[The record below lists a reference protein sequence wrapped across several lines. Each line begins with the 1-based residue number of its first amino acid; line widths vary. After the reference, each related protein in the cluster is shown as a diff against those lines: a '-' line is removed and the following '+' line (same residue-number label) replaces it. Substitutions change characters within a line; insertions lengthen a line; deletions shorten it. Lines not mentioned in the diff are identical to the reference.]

1 MNDLEKSQLKRASE
15 VALKYKEVL
24 EAIQTYENYRNVLKA
39 ELIELFES
47 VGRDKVNGVRL
58 VEKSITKDSTIG
70 EVKKLFNDS
79 ESEVIDY
86 IVVNVDIDKTIENI
100 YYFQNL
106 QGVLAKKVGEK
117 LSDLQKV
124 AFKDLKVGK

>member
-124 AFKDLKVGK
+124 SFKDLKVGK